1 MKFIKKIFCCLLALS
16 VSGMVL
22 YADILFAFPGE
33 ITMYQSEA
41 HNSSLGIGV
50 SIGDIPEGVCVSSK
64 ENTVTPL
71 KTGFYDAS
79 LKIGGVSFKKIKLNI
94 TQPQSVCASGELIGL
109 RIYNKGLIVTNL
121 APVSSNG
128 IEISPAQNA
137 GILPGDV
144 ILEVNGKLP
153 KSSDEVSSFIQSST
167 SITLKRNNTIKKVE
181 VKPVRDDADGKLKL
195 GVWVR
200 DSSAGVGTM
209 TYVNPDNLTYGA
221 LGHGISDSD
230 TGIMFDVASG
240 TIEKSHVVSVQKGKR
255 GVPGQISGSFTQ
267 TDEIA
272 GTVAKNCEAGIFGDV
287 FSHSNIEGR
296 LYPIGVMSQ
305 VKTGDATILS
315 TVDGSIKEYK
325 ICILRSMPFGAAT
338 KGLAIEIT
346 DPELLSKTGGIVQG
360 MSGSPIIQNGKLIG
374 AVTHVLVN
382 DPTRGYGI
390 FIENMLN
397 ETQEISK

>member
-1 MKFIKKIFCCLLALS
+1 MKFIKKIFCCLLALTL
-16 VSGMVL
+16 SGLVL

-41 HNSSLGIGV
+41 HNRALGIGV
-50 SIGDIPEGVCVSSK
+50 SIGDLPEGVCVSSR

-71 KTGFYDAS
+71 KTGKYDAS
-79 LKIGGVSFKKIKLNI
+79 LKVGGISFKKIKLNI
-94 TQPQSVCASGELIGL
+94 TPPQSVYASGELIGL

-128 IEISPAQNA
+128 IETSPAQNA

-144 ILEVNGKLP
+144 ILEINGKLP
-153 KSSDEVSSFIQSST
+153 KSSEEVSSLIRSNT
-167 SITLKRNNTIKKVE
+167 SITLKRNNSIKKVE
-181 VKPVRDDADGKLKL
+181 LKPVCDDADGKLKL
-195 GVWVR
+195 GLWVR

-209 TYVNPDNLTYGA
+209 TYVNPDTLTYGA

-255 GVPGQISGSFTQ
+255 GAPGQISGSFTH
-267 TDEIA
+267 TDEIS
-272 GTVAKNCEAGIFGDV
+272 GSVLKNCEAGIFGEI
-287 FSHSNIEGR
+287 FSNSNIEAVS
-296 LYPIGVMSQ
+296 YPIGVMSQ
-305 VKTGDATILS
+305 VETGDATILS

-360 MSGSPIIQNGKLIG
+360 MSGSPIIQNGRIVG
-374 AVTHVLVN
+374 AVTHVFVN

-390 FIENMLN
+390 FIENMLA
-397 ETQEISK
+397 EAKKIK

>member
-1 MKFIKKIFCCLLALS
+1 MKFIKKFFCCLFALLA
-16 VSGMVL
+16 SGVVL

-50 SIGDIPEGVCVSSK
+50 SIGDIPEGVCVSSR

-71 KTGFYDAS
+71 KTGIYNAS
-79 LKIGGVSFKKIKLNI
+79 LKIGDISFKKIKLNI
-94 TQPQSVCASGELIGL
+94 TQSQTVYASGELIGL

-128 IEISPAQNA
+128 AEISPAQSA

-144 ILEVNGKLP
+144 IIEINGKLP
-153 KSSDEVSSFIQSST
+153 KSSEEVSSLIQSRT
-167 SITLKRNNTIKKVE
+167 LITLKRNNSIKKVE
-181 VKPVRDDADGKLKL
+181 VEPVCDDADGKLKL
-195 GVWVR
+195 GLWVR

-209 TYVNPDNLTYGA
+209 TYVNPDTLTYGA

-230 TGIMFDVASG
+230 TGIMFDVANG
-240 TIEKSHVVSVQKGKR
+240 TIEKSHVVSVQKGRR
-255 GVPGQISGSFTQ
+255 GLPGQISGSFTQ
-267 TDEIA
+267 TDEID
-272 GTVAKNCEAGIFGDV
+272 GTVVKNCEEGIFGNI
-287 FSHSNIEGR
+287 FSHSSIEGT

-305 VKTGDATILS
+305 VQTGDATILS

-325 ICILRSMPFGAAT
+325 IRILRSMPFGAAT

-346 DPELLSKTGGIVQG
+346 DPELLQKTGGIVQG
-360 MSGSPIIQNGKLIG
+360 MSGSPILQNGKLVG
-374 AVTHVLVN
+374 AVTHVFVN

-390 FIENMLN
+390 FIENML
-397 ETQEISK
+397 EEAEKIK